1 MGFDV
6 LSMIK
11 SLGYLGVRSILFL
24 ESGVPFFFFMPGDSL
39 LFTAGFL
46 ASQGILNI
54 WILVGGGVVAAV
66 TGNLVG
72 YEIGRRV
79 GMKLFA
85 KGDTRFIKR
94 QHLEMTQRFYE
105 KHGKMT
111 VIMARF
117 MPIVRTFAP
126 FLAGMVRMDY
136 REFVVNTVVGAVL
149 WVAGLCALGYL
160 AGNLIPA
167 DKVDHYLLPI
177 VLVIIVLSVLPSLH
191 HLHKERKAMK
201 SEKRSGE
208 GEVCSE
214 EADKKTARERD
225 AA

>member
-1 MGFDV
+1 MSLDPIT
-6 LSMIK
+6 LIK
-11 SLGYLGVRSILFL
+11 SLGYAGVWSILFL
-24 ESGVPFFFFMPGDSL
+24 ESGVPFFFFLPGDSL

-46 ASQGILNI
+46 ASQGFLNI
-54 WILVGGGVVAAV
+54 WLLVIGGLIAAV

-79 GMKLFA
+79 GLKLFE
-85 KGDTRFIKR
+85 KGDTRLLKR
-94 QHLEMTQRFYE
+94 KHLEMTQRFYE
-105 KHGKMT
+105 KHGRMT
-111 VIMARF
+111 IIMARF

-126 FLAGMVRMDY
+126 FCAGMVRMDY
-136 REFVVNTVVGAVL
+136 REFMVNTIIGAIL

-177 VLVIIVLSVLPSLH
+177 ILVIIVLSILPSAW
-191 HLHKERKAMK
+191 HLYKER
-201 SEKRSGE
+201 
-208 GEVCSE
+208 
-214 EADKKTARERD
+214 RENLKHTPSQSPLPAQKPDAQHKQD